1 MSQELISDQGKLVR
15 AELDMQISTAKAYPR
30 KQKEFFK
37 TVTELATQSKE
48 IAQSCFYRKSRRSR
62 EGKIIEI
69 EGPSIRLAEI
79 AAYVW
84 GNLHAGKRVVKNDGQ
99 FITAEGIAWDLEK
112 NVQITSHIQRSII
125 ASNGARY
132 NSDMQTCTG
141 NAAASIALR
150 NAIFIVIPKAL
161 IDPIWEKAKQFALS
175 GKKDLQ
181 IRLRKTLD
189 HFNKHSIDTKRILN
203 FFQKRSLE
211 ELEVNDIAEIFST
224 ANAIKEKLI
233 EVDQA
238 FLLEDE
244 KGVLSS
250 DVGEHLKNLLN
261 NETKN

>member
-1 MSQELISDQGKLVR
+1 M
-15 AELDMQISTAKAYPR
+15 
-30 KQKEFFK
+30 
-37 TVTELATQSKE
+37 
-48 IAQSCFYRKSRRSR
+48 
-62 EGKIIEI
+62 
-69 EGPSIRLAEI
+69 
-79 AAYVW
+79 
-84 GNLHAGKRVVKNDGQ
+84 
-99 FITAEGIAWDLEK
+99 
-112 NVQITSHIQRSII
+112 
-125 ASNGARY
+125 
-132 NSDMQTCTG
+132 
-141 NAAASIALR
+141 
-150 NAIFIVIPKAL
+150 
-161 IDPIWEKAKQFALS
+161 S

-181 IRLRKTLD
+181 IRLRKILD